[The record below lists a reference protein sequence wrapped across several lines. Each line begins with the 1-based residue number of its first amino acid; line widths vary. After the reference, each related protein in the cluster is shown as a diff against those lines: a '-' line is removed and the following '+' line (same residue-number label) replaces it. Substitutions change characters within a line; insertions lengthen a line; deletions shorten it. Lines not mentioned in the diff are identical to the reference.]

1 MTVTNVA
8 VIGGGH
14 AGDEVVAQL
23 RERGFTG
30 SITLIEETAH
40 IPYERPPLS
49 KGFLTDHLEPASLA
63 IRAAAFYQQHE
74 TTHRLGVAVVG
85 MNPTDDHVELRLA
98 DGDTATFDAVVLATG
113 MQPRELTVPG
123 ADAAGVFY
131 LQGLTDATAIRDALT
146 TAQTVVV
153 IGGGFIGAETA
164 ASLRSLG
171 KDTTL
176 IEHGSRLMARA
187 VSEPISHFYENA
199 HRLAGVRLLLTTG
212 VDSIEAS
219 GEGRVSGVTT
229 SAGELVPSDCV
240 IASVGVSPRTE
251 IAQSAGLTTD
261 RGFLVVNAKG
271 QSSHPRVYG
280 AGDITLF
287 PHPQGVPRRIP
298 IPSLDNASWSGGV
311 VATSLMGDNTPGPRA
326 VPTFW
331 TEQYGKRTQIAGLLA
346 DRDQSVTRGDPSS
359 EHFSVLHYRDEK
371 LIAVEA
377 IGAAHDFQAVKKA
390 IGLDLTIPADLAKW
404 DDLNLPDFVASLETQ

>member
-1 MTVTNVA
+1 MTVKSVA

-23 RERGFTG
+23 RERGFAG

-49 KGFLTDHLEPASLA
+49 KAFLTDHLEPASLA
-63 IRAAAFYQQHE
+63 IRGAAFYQQHQ

-85 MNPTDDHVELRLA
+85 MTPTDHHVEVRLD
-98 DGDTATFDAVVLATG
+98 DGDTVKFEAVVLATG
-113 MQPRELTVPG
+113 MQPRKLTLPG
-123 ADAAGVFY
+123 ADATGVYY

-171 KDTTL
+171 KNTTL

-187 VSEPISHFYENA
+187 VSEPISHFYEDA
-199 HRLAGVRLLLTTG
+199 HRLAGVQLLLDTG
-212 VDSIEAS
+212 VDSIEVS
-219 GEGRVSGVTT
+219 PEGLVSGVTT
-229 SAGELVPSDCV
+229 SRGDLIPSDCV

-251 IAQSAGLTTD
+251 IAEEAGLATD
-261 RGFLVVNAKG
+261 RGFLVVNAEG

-280 AGDITLF
+280 VGDIALF
-287 PHPQGVPRRIP
+287 PHPQGATQRIP

-311 VATSLMGDNTPGPRA
+311 VAKSLLGDKTPEPRA

-331 TEQYGKRTQIAGLLA
+331 TEQYGKRTQIAGLLTT
-346 DRDQSVTRGDPSS
+346 RDHSVTRGDPSS
-359 EHFSVLHYRDEK
+359 EGFSVLHYHHEK

-377 IGAAHDFQAVKKA
+377 IGVAHDFQAVKKA
-390 IGLDLTIPADLAKW
+390 IGLDLTIPADLAVS
-404 DDLNLPDFVASLETQ
+404 DDLNLPDFVASLVTQ